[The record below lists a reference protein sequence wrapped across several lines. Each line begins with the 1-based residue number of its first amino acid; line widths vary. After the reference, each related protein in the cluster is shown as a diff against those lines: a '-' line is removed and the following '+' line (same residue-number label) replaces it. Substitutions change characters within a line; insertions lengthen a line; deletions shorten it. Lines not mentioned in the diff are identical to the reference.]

1 MQRSFFSDH
10 SARIGIFVACFFVLL
25 NVSASDVTLTISELG
40 DQPSQAGSAG
50 FWLNALNSSNEETSW
65 KAPSE
70 IKCRLT
76 SQRGTAEVIAKPRG
90 LSGAEAVVIAPGS
103 FVRRDYTLPIPGEW
117 KGDVAL
123 ELSELGNLQLVL
135 KASPDLPAPAV
146 EPTRKG
152 MVYFLKGRKFSE
164 NGRYDPETFF
174 KEHFFGYEPFY
185 FVAGTESPNAKF
197 QISFKYRLLN
207 DHGWLAEKAP
217 LLSGFH
223 VAYSQTSLWDWNA
236 ASAPFFDSSY
246 RPEFLYSWDRI
257 VGGEPT
263 NWFQLDF
270 QTGVQHESN
279 GRSEPESR
287 SLNIAYLRPRL
298 TFGKDSGLQL
308 TLTPRAWVYIGDLSD
323 NPDMADYRG
332 YADLRAAIGWKRG
345 LQVSALGR
353 IGQRLSQG
361 SVTVDATYPLMQPP
375 SGSFSVYLMAQYFV
389 GYGESLIGYK
399 ERTEIFRAGFSLFR

>member
-1 MQRSFFSDH
+1 MQRSFFSNCN
-10 SARIGIFVACFFVLL
+10 ARLGSLLTCFFFLL
-25 NVSASDVTLTISELG
+25 NVSAGDVTLTISELASE
-40 DQPSQAGSAG
+40 PHEAGSAG
-50 FWLNALNSSNEETSW
+50 FWLNALNPSNEETSW

-70 IKCRLT
+70 IKCRVT
-76 SQRGTAEVIAKPRG
+76 SQSGSIEVVAKPQG
-90 LSGAEAVVIAPGS
+90 VSAPEAAVIAPGS
-103 FVRRDYTLPIPGEW
+103 FARREYTLPIPKEW
-117 KGDVAL
+117 NGDVAL
-123 ELSELGNLQLVL
+123 ELSDLGNLQLLL
-135 KASPDLPAPAV
+135 KTSRGLPVPAV

-164 NGRYDPETFF
+164 DGRYDPEIFF

-257 VGGEPT
+257 FGGEPT

-308 TLTPRAWVYIGDLSD
+308 TLT
-323 NPDMADYRG
+323 
-332 YADLRAAIGWKRG
+332 
-345 LQVSALGR
+345 
-353 IGQRLSQG
+353 
-361 SVTVDATYPLMQPP
+361 
-375 SGSFSVYLMAQYFV
+375 
-389 GYGESLIGYK
+389 
-399 ERTEIFRAGFSLFR
+399 